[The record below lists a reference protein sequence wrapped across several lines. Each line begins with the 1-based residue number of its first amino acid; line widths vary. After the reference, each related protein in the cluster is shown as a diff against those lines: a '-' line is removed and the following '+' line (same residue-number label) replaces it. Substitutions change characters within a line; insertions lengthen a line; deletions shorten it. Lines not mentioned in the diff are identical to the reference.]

1 LTHKSPD
8 SRSYFDNSFISNQF
22 IEQGD
27 FMTEN
32 QLPTL
37 SKSPTQIEGLDVILK
52 GGLPS
57 GRTSL
62 IIGGP
67 GSGKSLFGLE
77 FLYRAALAEEPGIF
91 ISFEERADDLRTNT
105 STLGWDLVTLEQNGK
120 LFLFE
125 ARINPKAIVTGE
137 FGIQSFLAILNHKI
151 KAMGAKRVAI
161 DAIDVLMRL
170 INDERREQNEL
181 LALHQWLSE
190 QKVTALLTVK
200 AQRDNDQARHY
211 EFLDYMADCVI
222 HLDNRMLGQL
232 STRRLRVVKYRGSGF
247 GSNEYPFVI
256 EPPGITLL
264 PISDICLSHQALG
277 KRISTGLAE
286 LDELIGGGFR
296 RASSV
301 LITGST
307 GSGKTTLCSAF
318 THAACTS
325 GEKVLCLNF
334 EESEAALVSA
344 MLSSGTDLIPAI
356 AEGKLRLLTAMPEA
370 MGAEQH
376 LVRALNAIKQMQ
388 PSCVVLESASACKRM
403 GTEQAA
409 FEYMMRMI
417 NTCKELGI
425 IILITNQTVGLSNL
439 DEISGIGISSLIDT
453 VIQLKLV
460 ADAGVMQRKLLL
472 VKSRGSMH
480 SHRHHNFCISS
491 QGIAIL
497 KEDA

>member
-1 LTHKSPD
+1 M
-8 SRSYFDNSFISNQF
+8 I
-22 IEQGD
+22 
-27 FMTEN
+27 EN
-32 QLPTL
+32 QLPIL
-37 SKSPTQIEGLDVILK
+37 PKCPTQIEGLDVILK
-52 GGLPS
+52 GGLPA
-57 GRTSL
+57 GRSSL

-77 FLYRAALAEEPGIF
+77 FLYRAALDGEPGIF
-91 ISFEERADDLRTNT
+91 ISFEERAADLRINT
-105 STLGWDLVTLEQNGK
+105 RTLGWDLVPLEQNGK

-125 ARINPKAIVTGE
+125 ARIDPKAIVTGE

-151 KAMGAKRVAI
+151 KAMGTKLVAI

-200 AQRDNDQARHY
+200 APRDADHARHY

-232 STRRLRVVKYRGSGF
+232 STRRLRVIKYRGSGS

-264 PISDICLSHQALG
+264 PISDIGLSHQALG
-277 KRISTGLAE
+277 GRISTGLAE
-286 LDELIGGGFR
+286 LDNLIGGGYR

-307 GSGKTTLCSAF
+307 GTGKTTLCSAF
-318 THAACTS
+318 TQAACAS
-325 GEKVLCLNF
+325 GEKVLYLNF

-344 MLSSGTDLIPAI
+344 MLSSGTDLSIGI
-356 AEGKLRLLTAMPEA
+356 ANGKLHLLTAMPEA

-376 LVRALNAIKQMQ
+376 LVRALIAIKQVQ
-388 PSCVVLESASACKRM
+388 PSCVVFESASACRRM

-417 NTCKELGI
+417 NTCKEMGI
-425 IILITNQTVGLSNL
+425 IIILTNQTAGLSNL
-439 DEISGIGISSLIDT
+439 DEVSGIGISSLIDS
-453 VIQLKLV
+453 VIQMQLV
-460 ADAGVMQRKLLL
+460 EDAGVMQRKLLV
-472 VKSRGSMH
+472 VKSRGSVH
-480 SHRHHNFCISS
+480 SHRHHNFQISDR
-491 QGIAIL
+491 GINIL
-497 KEDA
+497 TENV

>member
-1 LTHKSPD
+1 
-8 SRSYFDNSFISNQF
+8 
-22 IEQGD
+22 
-27 FMTEN
+27 MTEN

-37 SKSPTQIEGLDVILK
+37 PKCPTQIEGLDMILK

-57 GRTSL
+57 GRTTL

-77 FLYRAALAEEPGIF
+77 FLYRAALDGEPGIF
-91 ISFEERADDLRTNT
+91 ISFEERAADLRTNT
-105 STLGWDLVTLEQNGK
+105 STLGWDLVPLEQNGK

-125 ARINPKAIVTGE
+125 ARIDPKAIVTGE

-151 KAMGAKRVAI
+151 KAMGVKRVAI

-181 LALHQWLSE
+181 LALHQWLSD

-200 AQRDNDQARHY
+200 APRDADHARHY

-232 STRRLRVVKYRGSGF
+232 STRRLRVAKYRGSGF

-264 PISDICLSHQALG
+264 PISDIGLSHQALG
-277 KRISTGLAE
+277 ERISTGLTE

-344 MLSSGTDLIPAI
+344 MLSSGTDLNPAI
-356 AEGKLRLLTAMPEA
+356 ANGSLRLLTAMPEA

-425 IILITNQTVGLSNL
+425 IILITNQTIGLSNL
-439 DEISGIGISSLIDT
+439 DEISGIGISSLIDS

-460 ADAGVMQRKLLL
+460 ADAGVMQRKLLV
-472 VKSRGSMH
+472 VKSRGSVH
-480 SHRHHNFCISS
+480 SHRHHNFHISDR
-491 QGIAIL
+491 GIAIP
-497 KEDA
+497 KGDV

>member
-1 LTHKSPD
+1 MI
-8 SRSYFDNSFISNQF
+8 DNK
-22 IEQGD
+22 
-27 FMTEN
+27 
-32 QLPTL
+32 LPTL
-37 SKSPTQIEGLDVILK
+37 SKCPTQIEGLDMILK

-57 GRTSL
+57 GRTTL

-77 FLYRAALAEEPGIF
+77 FLYHAALDGEPGIF
-91 ISFEERADDLRTNT
+91 ISFEEHAGDLRINT
-105 STLGWDLVTLEQNGK
+105 STLGWDLVPLEQNGK

-125 ARINPKAIVTGE
+125 ARIDPKAIITGE
-137 FGIQSFLAILNHKI
+137 FGIQSFLAILNLKI
-151 KAMGAKRVAI
+151 KTMGAKRVAI

-190 QKVTALLTVK
+190 HEVTTLLTVK
-200 AQRDNDQARHY
+200 APRDENYARHY

-232 STRRLRVVKYRGSGF
+232 STRRLRVIKYRGSGF

-264 PISDICLSHQALG
+264 PISDIGLSHQALG
-277 KRISTGLAE
+277 ERISTGLTE

-301 LITGST
+301 LITGAT
-307 GSGKTTLCSAF
+307 GCGKTTLCSAF
-318 THAACTS
+318 IHAASAS

-344 MLSSGTDLIPAI
+344 MLSSGTDLSPAI
-356 AEGKLRLLTAMPEA
+356 ANGQLRLLTAMPEA

-376 LVRALNAIKQMQ
+376 LVRALIAIKQMQ
-388 PSCVVLESASACKRM
+388 PSCVVIESASACRRM

-409 FEYMMRMI
+409 FEYLMRMI

-425 IILITNQTVGLSNL
+425 LILITNQTIGLSNL
-439 DEISGIGISSLIDT
+439 DEISGIGISSLIDS
-453 VIQLKLV
+453 VIQLRLV
-460 ADAGVMQRKLLL
+460 EDAGVMRRKLLV
-472 VKSRGSMH
+472 VKSRGSAH
-480 SHRHHNFCISS
+480 SHRHHNFQISD
-491 QGIAIL
+491 QGINIL
-497 KEDA
+497 QENI

>member
-1 LTHKSPD
+1 M
-8 SRSYFDNSFISNQF
+8 N
-22 IEQGD
+22 
-27 FMTEN
+27 EN
-32 QLPTL
+32 QLPVL
-37 SKSPTQIEGLDVILK
+37 PKSPTQIEGLDMILK
-52 GGLPS
+52 GGLPT

-77 FLYRAALAEEPGIF
+77 FLYHAAQDGEPGIF
-91 ISFEERADDLRTNT
+91 ISFEEQVADLRTNT
-105 STLGWDLVTLEQNGK
+105 GTLGWYLEPLEQNGK
-120 LFLFE
+120 LFLFD
-125 ARINPKAIVTGE
+125 ARIDPKAIVTGE

-151 KAMGAKRVAI
+151 KTMGAKRVAI

-200 AQRDNDQARHY
+200 APRDAVHAQHY

-232 STRRLRVVKYRGSGF
+232 STRRLRVIKYRGSGF

-256 EPPGITLL
+256 DPPGITLL
-264 PISDICLSHQALG
+264 PISDIGLSHQALG
-277 KRISTGLAE
+277 ERISTGLAE
-286 LDELIGGGFR
+286 LDNLIGGGYR

-307 GSGKTTLCSAF
+307 GTGKTTLCSAF
-318 THAACTS
+318 TQAACAS
-325 GEKVLCLNF
+325 GEKVLFLDF

-344 MLSSGTDLIPAI
+344 MLSSGTDLRLAI
-356 AEGKLRLLTAMPEA
+356 TNGKLHLLTAMPEA

-376 LVRALNAIKQMQ
+376 LAHALIAIKEVQ

-409 FEYMMRMI
+409 FEYLMRMI
-417 NTCKELGI
+417 NTCKEMGI
-425 IILITNQTVGLSNL
+425 LILITNQTAGLSSL
-439 DEISGIGISSLIDT
+439 EEVSGIGISSLIDS
-453 VIQLKLV
+453 VIQLQLV
-460 ADAGVMQRKLLL
+460 WNADVMQRKLLV
-472 VKSRGSMH
+472 VKSRGSVH
-480 SHRHHNFCISS
+480 SHRHHNIEISDR
-491 QGIAIL
+491 GINIL
-497 KEDA
+497 TENV